1 MWVDVR
7 KSAAKGAQR
16 TARARRPRGGFSMI
30 ELVIVVVIIGI
41 IAAIAI
47 PRMSRGSAAASDST
61 VAQNL
66 SILRN
71 AIDLYQTEHN
81 GTFPAVNGSVTVPDL
96 LTKYSTLDGAT
107 VSATKDTTNG
117 IVYGPY
123 LRTIPA
129 MTVGTEKGKNGIAA
143 AAATGIAWV
152 YDSSTGAVT
161 ANATGNDGVGKAYSS
176 Y

>member
-1 MWVDVR
+1 MSGHQNAGVE
-7 KSAAKGAQR
+7 
-16 TARARRPRGGFSMI
+16 RASRPRAGFSMI

-47 PRMSRGSAAASDST
+47 PRMSRGSAAAADSA
-61 VAQNL
+61 VSQNL

-81 GTFPAVNGSVTVPDL
+81 GTYPAVNGSVTVVDQ
-96 LTKYSTLDGAT
+96 LTKYSTIDGAT
-107 VSATKDTTNG
+107 VSATKDTANG

-123 LRTIPA
+123 LRTVPI
-129 MTVGTEKGKNGIAA
+129 MTVGTEKGKNGLAA
-143 AAATGIAWV
+143 AAASGIAWV
-152 YDSSTGAVT
+152 YDSSTGTVT
-161 ANATGNDGVGKAYSS
+161 ANATGSDGNGKLYSS